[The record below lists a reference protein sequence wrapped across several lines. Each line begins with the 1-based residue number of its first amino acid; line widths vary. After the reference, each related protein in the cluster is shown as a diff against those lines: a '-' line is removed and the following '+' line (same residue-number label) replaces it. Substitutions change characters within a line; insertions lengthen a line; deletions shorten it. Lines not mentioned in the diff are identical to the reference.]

1 MREMRILHWMTP
13 RSKVGNIRYM
23 YEIDVILPSSYQ
35 ADSVAS
41 AVAESVTVNK
51 EVVVVTVRKGSTIE
65 RC

>member
-1 MREMRILHWMTP
+1 MGAAE
-13 RSKVGNIRYM
+13 
-23 YEIDVILPSSYQ
+23 EDA